1 MNAKLVHQVPI
12 VRKERMSQMTVQ
24 LATIVPNI
32 LRHQLSA
39 LTVLT
44 LPMSSLVLNLS
55 NSAQHAQLAIIAS
68 MESMIDLRFAM
79 QATIVGLVLLNLM
92 RKITCAQVASSVC
105 RVPNCLQLAKRERP
119 RLQDLVHQTT
129 VLTVKQDFIASLVLV
144 LFFSSLVLQATIVQ
158 LVKIS
163 LRSALRELT
172 ISERKDG
179 TKKNT
184 VCNAQLEQI
193 AIEQVSLTT
202 RITIA
207 HQDTTVKKASTRR
220 ESALL
225 VHSDLPLEL

>member
-1 MNAKLVHQVPI
+1 
-12 VRKERMSQMTVQ
+12 MTVQ

-32 LRHQLSA
+32 LRHQQSA

-44 LPMSSLVLNLS
+44 LPMSSLALNLS
-55 NSAQHAQLAIIAS
+55 NSAQPAQLAIIAS

-92 RKITCAQVASSVC
+92 KKITCAQVASSVC

-119 RLQDLVHQTT
+119 RHQDLVHQTT
-129 VLTVKQDFIASLVLV
+129 VLTVKQDSIASLVLV
-144 LFFSSLVLQATIVQ
+144 LFFSNHVLQATIVQ

-184 VCNAQLEQI
+184 ACNAQLEQI

-207 HQDTTVKKASTRR
+207 HQDTTVKMASTRR